1 MRVAGAVIVTLLTAA
16 LVFILDR
23 PMGSLP
29 PLGRLLDPVS
39 GWAANAESTT
49 KNFNEK
55 LSLKGLQQ
63 PVAVWFEERMVPHI
77 QAQNDHDL
85 YYTLGYVHASFRLW
99 QMDMQTRAS
108 AGRVGEV
115 VGEKIVKDPITGKEK
130 NALLEFDRSQRR
142 KGMVYA
148 AENSLKAI
156 EAEPRTKQM
165 IDAYTAGINQYIAS
179 LSYKKLPLEY
189 KLMSFEP
196 EPWTNL
202 KCALLMKSMADD
214 LTGYTEDFPL
224 TVLKDQLPEEDFEL
238 LFPLR
243 TAGSIPVIPSGT
255 KFETPSMKKPE
266 VPEGDVWT
274 KFSTSSAGA
283 QASSKSPISHPE
295 YPDYETGVGS
305 NNWVISGSKTQ
316 SGAPIL
322 CNDPHLGLNLP
333 ALWFEVQ
340 LQAPGMNV
348 YGVSL
353 PGAPGVII
361 GFNDSIS
368 WGLTNNYRD
377 VKDFYEIEKIDN
389 SAYRFDGNQRTFD
402 KKIEIIK
409 IKGKPDFIDKVNYTL
424 HGPVMYDETFDD
436 PLKSKKNIALTWMAH
451 RGTNE
456 LLSVY
461 LLNKAGNYQEFTDA
475 LMHFQCP
482 AQNFVY
488 ADRQNNI
495 AMWGQGQFINKWEGQ
510 GRYVM
515 KGNTSATLWG
525 EDIPLREN
533 PHVLNPPQQYLAS
546 ANQMTTDSTYP
557 YWYNGYFSDFREW
570 RINELIGQFCKNGIL
585 YKNPSALS
593 RDLFTMQAVQN
604 DENSRLLK
612 VISGRISKFITNVG
626 SVSGKLTS
634 GYDGYYDATLSPE
647 SEHSS
652 FYQIVWAF
660 LYRNIWEDDFF
671 NVPQILYPKEE
682 RTMQLIVT
690 DSNSKF
696 YDDKRTGSIETLREM
711 VQRSVRQTQDSLD
724 KLKKQLGSL
733 QWYKVKG
740 TQLTHLAK
748 IDAFSYKDLKIGGW
762 GNTINAVKKTHGPSW
777 RMIVEMGKERIRGYG
792 IYPGGQ
798 SGNPGSKFYGTSVKN
813 WVEGKYY
820 NLLFL
825 ASGVKQKPREITYV
839 WELSQ

>member
-16 LVFILDR
+16 LVFMLDR

-29 PLGRLLDPVS
+29 ALGRLLDPVN
-39 GWAANAESTT
+39 GWAANAECTT
-49 KNFNEK
+49 RDFNEK
-55 LSLKGLQQ
+55 LSLEGLQQ

-115 VGEKIVKDPITGKEK
+115 VGEKIVKDPVTGKEK

-142 KGMVYA
+142 KGMVYG

-156 EAEPRTKQM
+156 ETEPRTKQM
-165 IDAYTAGINQYIAS
+165 IDAYTEGINQYIAS

-224 TVLKDQLPEEDFEL
+224 TVLKDQLSEEDFNL

-255 KFETPSMKKPE
+255 KFDIPSMEKPD
-266 VPEGDVWT
+266 VPEGDLWT
-274 KFSTSSAGA
+274 RFSTSNSNVHASATS
-283 QASSKSPISHPE
+283 QISNPE
-295 YPDYETGVGS
+295 YPDYETGIGS
-305 NNWVISGSKTQ
+305 NNWAVSGSKTQ
-316 SGAPIL
+316 HGAPIL

-333 ALWFEVQ
+333 SLWFEVQ

-389 SAYRFDGNQRTFD
+389 SSYRFDGKQMPFD

-409 IKGKPDFIDKVNYTL
+409 IKGKPDFIDKVNYSV
-424 HGPVMYDETFDD
+424 HGPVIYDETFDD
-436 PLKSKKNIALTWMAH
+436 PVKSKKNIALTWMAH

-461 LLNKAGNYQEFTDA
+461 LLNKAKNYQEFTDA

-495 AMWGQGQFINKWEGQ
+495 AMWGQGQFINKWKEQ

-525 EDIPLREN
+525 KDIPMREN
-533 PHVLNPPQQYLAS
+533 PHVLNPSQEYLAS

-557 YWYNGYFSDFREW
+557 YWYNGHFSDFREW
-570 RINELIGQFCKNGIL
+570 NINEYLAGRQEYLKHDLKSSCDDVSSMQSIQNSTRSLLIKRLIEGIRFYDERPDTAYNFNLDYNQVTGTYFQVLWSFL
-585 YKNPSALS
+585 YK
-593 RDLFTMQAVQN
+593 
-604 DENSRLLK
+604 
-612 VISGRISKFITNVG
+612 
-626 SVSGKLTS
+626 
-634 GYDGYYDATLSPE
+634 
-647 SEHSS
+647 
-652 FYQIVWAF
+652 
-660 LYRNIWEDDFF
+660 NIWEDDFSDI
-671 NVPQILYPKEE
+671 PQALYPKEE
-682 RTMQLIVT
+682 KTLQLILK
-690 DSNSKF
+690 DSSSKF
-696 YDDKRTGSIETLREM
+696 YDDKRTGPTETLRDM
-711 VQRSVRQTQDSLD
+711 VQRSVQQTQDSLD

-733 QWYKVKG
+733 EWYKVKG

-777 RMIVEMGKERIRGYG
+777 RMIVEMGKEKIKGYG
-792 IYPGGQ
+792 VYPGGQ
-798 SGNPGSKFYGTSVKN
+798 SGNPGSKFYGTFVKN

-820 NLLFL
+820 ELLFL

-839 WELSQ
+839 WELSK